1 MKVKG
6 QGVHWEMLSNVSWL
20 GLCITLSLLIT
31 LSIGAG
37 DVPDHKLFAD
47 GLTAKL
53 YVKSNECSSALGA
66 SMCFGLVYPGAHGDC
81 ATQIKNTLY
90 YPDSSTQTSLVW
102 GATTNRITTAYD
114 GKCLRQFNGIC
125 EAKNPMLQ
133 IANSIWIN
141 GGTMLSEY
149 ANIVGAFS
157 RNIDFRAQN
166 AGSLVN
172 EWCSNKT
179 YGLIPSILDEGP
191 IPGDLVAV
199 NAIYL
204 NATWLQEFK
213 DSKTNKD
220 VFYTS
225 SARES
230 PALFMHMVEKLPYAN
245 LKNEHQVL
253 QLRYTSSTLSM
264 LIALPRAASGST
276 LSSEAVLRAVNSG
289 ELKATRVAVA
299 LPKFQF
305 RSEYADTLKTALQE
319 LGMVA
324 PFKGGFSGMLNNKEL
339 MITKIIQKTFI
350 NVYEKGTEA
359 AAVTAIMMKATSVM
373 LEKPPNPIL
382 FRADHPFQF
391 WIYDSQEDVV
401 LFEGRVGD
409 PGIEEGATS
418 RLDHVHQDAD
428 FWKKSFNVEAVIVDR
443 TSSGVSVASASS
455 IVAFAASAVFPF
467 CVQNL

>member
-1 MKVKG
+1 M
-6 QGVHWEMLSNVSWL
+6 SWL
-20 GLCITLSLLIT
+20 GRCITLLFLVT
-31 LSIGAG
+31 VSIRAG
-37 DVPDHKLFAD
+37 DVPSHKLFAD

-53 YVKSNECSSALGA
+53 YVESNECSSALGV
-66 SMCFGLVYPGAHGDC
+66 SMCFGLVYPGARGDC
-81 ATQIKNTLY
+81 ASQIKSTLH
-90 YPDSSTQTSLVW
+90 YPDSVTQTSLVW
-102 GATTNRITTAYD
+102 GATTNRITAAYD
-114 GKCLRQFNGIC
+114 GKCTRQFNGKC

-141 GGTMLSEY
+141 GGTMVSEY
-149 ANIVGAFS
+149 ANIVGGFS

-191 IPGDLVAV
+191 IQGDLVAV

-204 NATWLQEFK
+204 NATWLHEFA

-225 SARES
+225 GARKQARTS
-230 PALFMHMVEKLPYAN
+230 PAHFMHIVEELPYAN
-245 LKNEHQVL
+245 LNNDHQVL
-253 QLRYTSSTLSM
+253 QLHYTSSSLSM
-264 LIALPRAASGST
+264 LIALPRAESVST
-276 LSSEAVLRAVNSG
+276 LSSEAVLGAVNSG
-289 ELKATRVAVA
+289 ALKKTRVAVA

-305 RSEYADTLKTALQE
+305 RSEYSGTLKTALQE

-324 PFKGGFSGMLNNKEL
+324 PFKGGFTGMLENKEL
-339 MITKIIQKTFI
+339 MITKTIQKTFI

-359 AAVTAIMMKATSVM
+359 AAVTAIVMKVTSAI
-373 LEKPPNPIL
+373 EKPPDPIL
-382 FRADHPFQF
+382 YRADHPFQF

-409 PGIEEGATS
+409 PGIVEGTTS
-418 RLDHVHQDAD
+418 RLSHVHQDAD
-428 FWKKSFNVEAVIVDR
+428 FWKRNFNVEAVINDR
-443 TSSGVSVASASS
+443 ASSPVSVASASCV
-455 IVAFAASAVFPF
+455 VAFAASLVFP
-467 CVQNL
+467 CLMHNV